1 MLNTRDSGSKMELLD
16 IKRALAALDVELK
29 LCRLIYLLRKHG
41 TDQPR
46 VPPGSPEG
54 GQWTSGGA
62 GGGGAEQGS
71 DTEPGSTEEGRSA
84 SESSESARPYT
95 VDLEEEERRGGHAI
109 EGHVGKSEAYLKT
122 EVQRLAQERVER
134 GEYPLGLRVGSF
146 TSLESATEL
155 VNSTL
160 VQNRDIVDRV
170 ASGGRGGDFVTAV
183 FDSPTGY
190 EAYLP
195 TPNSIPYMR
204 DIYGVGVLIA
214 RDSRSSNGYRVHT
227 AYPRN

>member
-1 MLNTRDSGSKMELLD
+1 MLNKRESGSDMELLD
-16 IKRALAALDVELK
+16 IKRALAALDVKLK
-29 LCRLIYLLRKHG
+29 LCRLIYLLRKG
-41 TDQPR
+41 STDQPR
-46 VPPGSPEG
+46 VPAGSPEG
-54 GQWTSGGA
+54 GQWTSGG
-62 GGGGAEQGS
+62 GGGGTEQGS
-71 DTEPGSTEEGRSA
+71 EADAGSSEEGRSA
-84 SESSESARPYT
+84 SEGSESVRPYT

-160 VQNRDIVDRV
+160 LQNRDIVDRV
-170 ASGGRGGDFVTAV
+170 ASGERGGGFVTAV

-214 RDSRSSNGYRVHT
+214 RDSRSPNGYRVHT